1 VGPVIRRALDV
12 TVAAGVP
19 ALTAPVLAVAALA
32 VRAWL
37 EAPVLFH
44 QQRAGRYGVPF
55 DLVKLRTMRTASPGD
70 TPNPQETHLT
80 NVDGI
85 YS

>member
-1 VGPVIRRALDV
+1 VIRRALDV
-12 TVAAGVP
+12 TVAAGVL

-37 EAPVLFH
+37 GAPVLFH
-44 QQRAGRYGVPF
+44 QLRAGRYGVPF